1 MKKIYTAIV
10 AYTVFGTSVAHATA
24 PNFVGAMIDGC
35 CALGL
40 ACCAAG
46 GCC

>member
-1 MKKIYTAIV
+1 MKKIYAALVTYA
-10 AYTVFGTSVAHATA
+10 VFGTSVAHAAA
-24 PNFVGAMIDGC
+24 PNFVGAMADSC
-35 CALGL
+35 CALVL

>member
-1 MKKIYTAIV
+1 MKKFYTAII
-10 AYTVFGTSVAHATA
+10 AYAVFGTSVAHAAA
-24 PNFVGAMIDGC
+24 PNLVGVIVDSC
-35 CALGL
+35 CNLGL